1 MIDDKNK
8 IIFIHIPRTSGTSME
23 YFMENNLSE
32 YKDVVKHST
41 AQEVYDSV
49 GVDKWNEYFKFS
61 ITRNPYDMV
70 ISLYRAPIFR
80 KIGYHG
86 GTHKQKTLKYFLE
99 HYEPC
104 SWEHGVTCLDYIN
117 RDDLDYVGEFT
128 KRNETI
134 KIIKQKTGLSIG
146 KSISLMEI
154 QAKQENPKHYTEY
167 YDDETRQLVAEKY
180 AKDIEYFG
188 YKFGE

>member
-23 YFMENNLSE
+23 YFMENNMSE

-41 AQEVYDSV
+41 AQQVYNSV

-70 ISLYRAPIFR
+70 ISLYRAHVFR
-80 KIGYHG
+80 KIGYYG
-86 GTHKQKTLKYFLE
+86 AKTLKYFLE
-99 HYEPC
+99 HHEPMP
-104 SWEHGVTCLDYIN
+104 WEHGATCLDYIN

-128 KRNETI
+128 KMNETI
-134 KIIKQKTGLSIG
+134 KIIKQKTGLSIDERI
-146 KSISLMEI
+146 KKMEV
-154 QAKQENPKHYTEY
+154 QAKQENPKSYTEY
-167 YDDETRQLVAEKY
+167 YDDETRQIVAEKY
-180 AKDIEYFG
+180 AKDIEHFG